1 MRKSVCNK
9 RKLRGRARP
18 RNGDI
23 SLFQR
28 FLKMGASTADC
39 IWQRAESI
47 PELLNP
53 ERSTIM
59 KYRLL
64 GKSGL
69 RVSEAALGTMTF
81 GDEWGWG
88 SPKAEAQKVYE
99 TYRDAGGNFID
110 TANFYTNGTSET
122 FLGEFMQGHR
132 ESVVLATKYSNA
144 APGNDPNAAG
154 NHRKSMMQAVEAS
167 LKRLQTDYIDLYWV
181 HIWDGITPVEEVMRG
196 LDDLVRQGK
205 ILHAGISDAPA
216 WWVAQANTLA
226 EVRGWTQFIGLQ
238 IEYSLIERTVERE
251 LIPMA
256 KTLNVGVL
264 AWSPLARGVL
274 SGKYHGEG
282 KADGGRMTNEGMKDF
297 LPEEKR
303 AARIISALKAVSEQV
318 GRSMAQVALA
328 WLRYQTVPVIPI
340 IGARKVSQLQDNLA
354 SLDLEL
360 SAEQLK
366 SLDGAAESSSVSPR
380 VFTTEKWF
388 VQLGTAAC
396 GIACCSKCGTSCRIV
411 MRVLT

>member
-1 MRKSVCNK
+1 MRKSGCNK
-9 RKLRGRARP
+9 RKLRERAKP

-28 FLKMGASTADC
+28 FLKMGASTAAC
-39 IWQRAESI
+39 IRQRAESI
-47 PELLNP
+47 PELH
-53 ERSTIM
+53 ERSAIR

-69 RVSEAALGTMTF
+69 RVSEAALGARTV

-99 TYRDAGGNFID
+99 TYPEAGGNFID
-110 TANFYTNGTSET
+110 TANFYTNGTSEK
-122 FLGEFMQGHR
+122 FLGEFVRGHR

-144 APGNDPNAAG
+144 APGSDPNAAG
-154 NHRKSMMQAVEAS
+154 NHRKNMMQAVEAS
-167 LKRLQTDYIDLYWV
+167 LKRLQNDYIDLYWV

-205 ILHAGISDAPA
+205 ILYVGISDAPA

-226 EVRGWTQFIGLQ
+226 ELRGWTQFIGLQ
-238 IEYSLIERTVERE
+238 IEYSLVERTVERE
-251 LIPMA
+251 LIPMSKA
-256 KTLNVGVL
+256 LNLGVL
-264 AWSPLARGVL
+264 AWSPLAKGVL

-282 KADGGRMTNEGMKDF
+282 KADGGRMSNEAMKEF
-297 LPEEKR
+297 LPEEQH
-303 AARIISALKAVSEQV
+303 ATRIISAMKVVSEQV

-328 WLRYQTVPVIPI
+328 WLRHQAVPVIPI

-366 SLDGAAESSSVSPR
+366 SLDGASRIELGFPQSIY
-380 VFTTEKWF
+380 EKEM
-388 VQLGTAAC
+388 VRSIRYGGT
-396 GIACCSKCGTSCRIV
+396 GDR
-411 MRVLT
+411 LLL

>member
-1 MRKSVCNK
+1 
-9 RKLRGRARP
+9 
-18 RNGDI
+18 
-23 SLFQR
+23 
-28 FLKMGASTADC
+28 
-39 IWQRAESI
+39 
-47 PELLNP
+47 
-53 ERSTIM
+53 M

-99 TYRDAGGNFID
+99 NYREAGGNFID
-110 TANFYTNGTSET
+110 TANFYTNGTSEK
-122 FLGEFMQGHR
+122 FVGEFIQGHR
-132 ESVVLATKYSNA
+132 DSVVLATKYSNA

-154 NHRKSMMQAVEAS
+154 NHRKSMMQSLEAS

-196 LDDLVRQGK
+196 LDDIVRQGK
-205 ILHAGISDAPA
+205 VLYVGISDAPA

-226 EVRGWTQFIGLQ
+226 ELRGWTQFVGLQ
-238 IEYSLIERTVERE
+238 IEYSLVERTVERE

-256 KTLNVGVL
+256 EALNLGVL
-264 AWSPLARGVL
+264 AWSPLAGGVL

-282 KADGGRMTNEGMKDF
+282 KADGARMTNQGTKEL
-297 LPEEKR
+297 LPEERR
-303 AARIISALKAVSEQV
+303 AAPIISAVKSVSEQT
-318 GRSMAQVALA
+318 GRSMAQIALA
-328 WLRYQTVPVIPI
+328 WLRHRAVPVIPI
-340 IGARKVSQLQDNLA
+340 IGARKLSQLQDNLG

-366 SLDGAAESSSVSPR
+366 SLDEASR
-380 VFTTEKWF
+380 VE
-388 VQLGTAAC
+388 LGFPQNLYHREMVRAIRY
-396 GIACCSKCGTSCRIV
+396 GGVWDRLLV
-411 MRVLT
+411 